1 MIWRKVSKK
10 VHKALKVYKV
20 KVCKVHMNTKYIN
33 SILIIIIAVIVVAG
47 GFFGWKAWS
56 GRGAAQKQETTQK
69 KFVPFVVENKG
80 KESEDRDAAKEL
92 DVRVIAD
99 AVLAYA
105 KDHKGR
111 YPESDFKN
119 PCSGVQYCLKEVNI
133 NTAIKRYLET
143 IPQVEPSGE
152 DYHYRAENATESFC
166 VKTPGVLETANT
178 SVFQCT
184 EKGCGK
190 VLFGERCN

>member
-1 MIWRKVSKK
+1 MR
-10 VHKALKVYKV
+10 
-20 KVCKVHMNTKYIN
+20 
-33 SILIIIIAVIVVAG
+33 
-47 GFFGWKAWS
+47 
-56 GRGAAQKQETTQK
+56 QEAMC
-69 KFVPFVVENKG
+69 G
-80 KESEDRDAAKEL
+80 
-92 DVRVIAD
+92 IAD
-99 AVLAYA
+99 AVLRML
-105 KDHKGR
+105 KTIREGIR
-111 YPESDFKN
+111 IDFKN

-184 EKGCGK
+184 GKGCGK